1 MSTTLTPCPTV
12 RTRLEELGGRWHNLR
27 RRFTWVSD
35 PSTAFTHR
43 DPLESTLDP
52 HRAAII
58 SRPSPPFH
66 FRRRPRG
73 AGDHGHFTRGVH
85 PVRSDQGRGHP
96 AGPPD
101 AEEPRVRLRHL
112 RGNVRP
118 PGVHPTLR
126 QSIKSIFWQNLLA
139 AVHIQFSHPAR
150 SPLTTPDQSFTDV
163 PPHNEPTH
171 TATTPRRLWTICT
184 TPSCLAK

>member
-43 DPLESTLDP
+43 HPLESTLNP

-85 PVRSDQGRGHP
+85 PVRSDQGRRHP

-118 PGVHPTLR
+118 PGVPPTLR
-126 QSIKSIFWQNLLA
+126 ESIKSFGKIFWQPSTSRSHIPP
-139 AVHIQFSHPAR
+139 VHAR
-150 SPLTTPDQSFTDV
+150 NPDHAFNTDV
-163 PPHNEPTH
+163 PPHNELTDA
-171 TATTPRRLWTICT
+171 ATTPRRLWTTCT